1 METEKNK
8 RVREVIKIL
17 IPSIDMIISSNK
29 PMEETIGQKDNT
41 ERHTGLIILGPDVG
55 LWEHYKMNPLNFWY
69 FKESLHHA
77 LKKEANAP
85 PEINCYETTQENATS
100 QPNLSLQLG
109 SINSSNKTCIYCSFL
124 TSSKKNLKICQ
135 YTCSTH
141 YFITCH

>member
-69 FKESLHHA
+69 FKESLHHCFE
-77 LKKEANAP
+77 KR
-85 PEINCYETTQENATS
+85 
-100 QPNLSLQLG
+100 G
-109 SINSSNKTCIYCSFL
+109 
-124 TSSKKNLKICQ
+124 
-135 YTCSTH
+135 
-141 YFITCH
+141 